1 VPRADCAVRSP
12 CEVPAVIHGKVSFIM
27 SLMAQSVQVCSPDP
41 SIPEMAPALQGAT
54 R

>member
-1 VPRADCAVRSP
+1 MSP
-12 CEVPAVIHGKVSFIM
+12 GRWAFIM

-41 SIPEMAPALQGAT
+41 SIPEMAPAIKGAA